1 MISDL
6 ETFLNLLLDSLKLA
20 GPAEQDPG
28 PSSAPVVSVSSGG
41 GESSLDVA
49 PPLPCQSLLLLLNFR
64 LVLPCLVAEP
74 RQSP

>member
-41 GESSLDVA
+41 ESSLDVA
-49 PPLPCQSLLLLLNFR
+49 PPLPCQSLLLLLNLR